1 MLRDATVRR
10 FGTFRWRYHHRKI
23 LQRHLSQPKSMARKS
38 IRNGRKLFFY
48 IFHQKNNS
56 GPELPFLEFYFSDVC
71 RHSDHHQ
78 REARGSPP
86 RPRGIA
92 IATIKSSTSHA
103 QMHWLKYQSSRLE
116 LGNNGIAQNTAIPA
130 YSYPILYPSFLPFLS
145 LHFPLVVL
153 VLVIPYRR
161 VSPPP
166 TLGPVS

>member
-38 IRNGRKLFFY
+38 IRNGRKLFFF
-48 IFHQKNNS
+48 IFHQKLES
-56 GPELPFLEFYFSDVC
+56 GTRAKFLEFYFSDVF

-92 IATIKSSTSHA
+92 TSTIKSSTSHA

-116 LGNNGIAQNTAIPA
+116 LGKITESHKNARHDARQLERRHKPA
-130 YSYPILYPSFLPFLS
+130 S
-145 LHFPLVVL
+145 
-153 VLVIPYRR
+153 
-161 VSPPP
+161 
-166 TLGPVS
+166 GPGEDKLRAHLAG